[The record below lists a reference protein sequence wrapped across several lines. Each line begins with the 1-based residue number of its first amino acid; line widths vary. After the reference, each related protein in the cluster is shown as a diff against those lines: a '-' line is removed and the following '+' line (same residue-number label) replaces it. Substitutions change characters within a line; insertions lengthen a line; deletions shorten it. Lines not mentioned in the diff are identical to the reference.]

1 MSASVTIGEF
11 SRLTHL
17 TVKSLRHYHDQ
28 GLLTPHAIDPQSGYR
43 RYAVDQAPAAMLI
56 GRLRALDMPLA
67 EVRRVLESADPG
79 ERDAVIAEHLLRMER
94 ELDRTRA
101 VVASLRDLLSPATTL
116 AVHGRTLAELSVV
129 AITEHVARAD
139 IGAWCDRT
147 FTALYTDLLTAGGQ
161 PTGPG
166 GALYGEEFFTEAAG
180 SVTAYV
186 PVDPGRATATIPG
199 GRHFVAVH
207 VGPFA
212 EFDLTYAALGSYVA
226 EHGSAGT
233 GPIRE
238 IYLVSPPDTTD
249 PAAFRTE
256 VCWPIAA

>member
-1 MSASVTIGEF
+1 M
-11 SRLTHL
+11 
-17 TVKSLRHYHDQ
+17 
-28 GLLTPHAIDPQSGYR
+28 
-43 RYAVDQAPAAMLI
+43 
-56 GRLRALDMPLA
+56 A
-67 EVRRVLESADPG
+67 EVRRVLECADPS
-79 ERDAVIAEHLLRMER
+79 ERDAVIAEHLRRMER

-116 AVHGRTLAELSVV
+116 SVHGRILPELSVV

-147 FTALYTDLLTAGGQ
+147 FTALYTDLQKAGGY
-161 PTGPG
+161 PVGPG

-199 GRHFVAVH
+199 GRHFVALH
-207 VGPFA
+207 AGPFTD
-212 EFDLTYAALGSYVA
+212 FSLTYAALGSYVA
-226 EHGSAGT
+226 EHGVADPR
-233 GPIRE
+233 PIRE

-249 PAAFRTE
+249 PAEFRTE
-256 VCWPIAA
+256 VCWPLAA

>member
-1 MSASVTIGEF
+1 MMCRRLDSPLTGDGKVGGMSASVTIGEF

-180 SVTAYV
+180 LGHRVR
-186 PVDPGRATATIPG
+186 PGRPRPG
-199 GRHFVAVH
+199 DRHHPRRASLRGRTRRAVH
-207 VGPFA
+207 
-212 EFDLTYAALGSYVA
+212 
-226 EHGSAGT
+226 
-233 GPIRE
+233 
-238 IYLVSPPDTTD
+238 
-249 PAAFRTE
+249 
-256 VCWPIAA
+256 